1 MNTFK
6 YIIGYNKII
15 IKRLLVKNRKDTK
28 EKMKNSKGV
37 TLVALV
43 VTIVVLIILAGISIN
58 LILGDNG
65 IITIAKKAKENTELA
80 KIEEETELNELYTQL
95 EAEGGNSSGESN
107 DNAIEKLAEFKKA
120 IANAIGDAGGIK
132 PEFSA
137 ETSVFE
143 NNIKEIVK
151 EVTKNATATEEDIIE
166 GKTAWIKGEEIT
178 GTLKSSLPV
187 GSSAEVIY
195 SKVYYGNIRDY
206 VYTFKKDYDNVI
218 VVTQSHNPHSTTGYA
233 SNAYIKQTTVED
245 KTIINNLLFSGT
257 RQNGEA
263 IAVAILR
270 NVKAGDTIKT
280 YASYTSSLSI
290 ISL

>member
-1 MNTFK
+1 M
-6 YIIGYNKII
+6 
-15 IKRLLVKNRKDTK
+15 
-28 EKMKNSKGV
+28 KMIRNNGI
-37 TLVALV
+37 TLVSLV
-43 VTIVVLIILAGISIN
+43 VTIIVLIILAGISIN

-80 KIEEETELNELYTQL
+80 KIEEETELNELYTKL
-95 EAEGGNSSGESN
+95 ETEGGSSEGTIY
-107 DNAIEKLAEFKKA
+107 DAIEKLKEFKIA

-151 EVTKNATATEEDIIE
+151 EVTKNATATEADIIE
-166 GKTAWIKGEEIT
+166 GKTAWIKGEEII

>member
-1 MNTFK
+1 M
-6 YIIGYNKII
+6 
-15 IKRLLVKNRKDTK
+15 
-28 EKMKNSKGV
+28 
-37 TLVALV
+37 
-43 VTIVVLIILAGISIN
+43 
-58 LILGDNG
+58 
-65 IITIAKKAKENTELA
+65 
-80 KIEEETELNELYTQL
+80 
-95 EAEGGNSSGESN
+95 
-107 DNAIEKLAEFKKA
+107 
-120 IANAIGDAGGIK
+120 
-132 PEFSA
+132 
-137 ETSVFE
+137 
-143 NNIKEIVK
+143 
-151 EVTKNATATEEDIIE
+151 
-166 GKTAWIKGEEIT
+166 
-178 GTLKSSLPV
+178 